1 MTEKENSASSHVW
14 QSIDHIRT
22 SIAEQQTTAAALA
35 DEFYARIK
43 KDDPEIGAF
52 LTLSEDRARAQ
63 CERIDKLVAE
73 GQPLPPL
80 AGVPIAIKDVMVTRG
95 VRTTA
100 GSKIL
105 DNFIPPYD
113 CTAVARLEAAGAVV
127 LGKLNCDEFAMGSS
141 NENSAYRPVRNPR
154 DKTRVPG
161 GSSGGSAAAVAA
173 GMAVATLGSDT
184 GGSIRQPASFC
195 GVVGL
200 KPTYGRVSRYGLIA
214 FASSLDHIGPFANTV
229 KDAALV
235 LQTIAGRDPM
245 DSTSADTPVPDYVA
259 ELEKP
264 LDEGLSSCGA
274 GAHARE
280 KRAASDE
287 PIRIG
292 VPKEYFSSG
301 LDAEVRAAV
310 EAAIQKLASLGCEI
324 VPVSLPHTEYAIPA
338 YYIVATAEA
347 SANLARFDGVRYGF
361 RARGAKTLAEMYR
374 QTRDA
379 GFGMEVKRRIM
390 LGTYA
395 LSAGYYD
402 AYYLKAQKVRTLLTR
417 DFDEAFKKVD
427 VIAAPTAPTPAFK
440 LGEKVDDP
448 LAMYLADI
456 YTVTANLAGIPG
468 ISVPCGL
475 TREGLP
481 IGLQIFGQHLDEATV
496 LRVAHAYEKSSS
508 GVGR

>member
-1 MTEKENSASSHVW
+1 M
-14 QSIDHIRT
+14 
-22 SIAEQQTTAAALA
+22 
-35 DEFYARIK
+35 
-43 KDDPEIGAF
+43 
-52 LTLSEDRARAQ
+52 
-63 CERIDKLVAE
+63 
-73 GQPLPPL
+73 
-80 AGVPIAIKDVMVTRG
+80 AI
-95 VRTTA
+95 
-100 GSKIL
+100 
-105 DNFIPPYD
+105 
-113 CTAVARLEAAGAVV
+113 
-127 LGKLNCDEFAMGSS
+127 
-141 NENSAYRPVRNPR
+141 
-154 DKTRVPG
+154 
-161 GSSGGSAAAVAA
+161 
-173 GMAVATLGSDT
+173 ATLGSDT

-235 LQTIAGRDPM
+235 LRTIAGRDPM
-245 DSTSADTPVPDYVA
+245 DSTSADVPVPDYVA
-259 ELEKP
+259 ELDKP
-264 LDEGLSSCGA
+264 VRGL
-274 GAHARE
+274 
-280 KRAASDE
+280 KV
-287 PIRIG
+287 G
-292 VPKEYFSSG
+292 VAKEYFGSG

-310 EAAIQKLASLGCEI
+310 EGAIQKLASLGCEI

-347 SANLARFDGVRYGF
+347 SANLARYDGVRYGF
-361 RARGAKTLAEMYR
+361 RARGARTLAEMYR
-374 QTRDA
+374 QTRDG

-417 DFDEAFKKVD
+417 DFDQAFKKVD

-468 ISVPCGL
+468 ISVPCGES
-475 TREGLP
+475 RDGLP
-481 IGLQIFGQHLDEATV
+481 IGLQIFGRHFDEATV
-496 LRVAHAYEKSSS
+496 LRAAGAYEKARAAWSPVSNALRICNFPLEPGS
-508 GVGR
+508 RMARRRGRPRLYTASFCNLHRPWRFPDPGDRAARIQLSPVLLKSL